1 MDKFL
6 QHSTA
11 KHVGLLL
18 ESWLESYLIPA
29 VPGDGDGSAVAP
41 QPPLRFVGAHAADHE
56 VRVGDLGGETALR
69 AAAHTVSQLGTVGM
83 GHQFSIITNIFLC
96 AA

>member
-1 MDKFL
+1 MDLGL
-6 QHSTA
+6 QQYSTA
-11 KHVGLLL
+11 KDVGQ
-18 ESWLESYLIPA
+18 LESYLIPT

-56 VRVGDLGGETALR
+56 GRVGDLGGETALR

-83 GHQFSIITNIFLC
+83 GHQFSIITNISLC